1 MRISVVVFPGTNCD
15 HDVEHLY
22 GSVLKQNV
30 TSIWHRD
37 RDLQNPDL
45 VVLPGGFAHGD
56 YLRTGAMA
64 KLSPIMEEVSKFA
77 KRGGP
82 VLGVCNGFQILCE
95 AQLLPGVLLPNA
107 CRRFLSQFVHVRVES
122 DRSPFTREIKGRV
135 FSAPIAHF
143 EGNYFAE
150 SDTVKKLED
159 RDQVMFRYCNPEGLV
174 QPQNTQWNPNGAI
187 NAIAGICN
195 ERGNVVGLMPHPER
209 AAEALVGGIGGSSGR
224 MLFDASLRAA

>member
-15 HDVEHLY
+15 HDIEHMY
-22 GSVLKQNV
+22 QTVLKQTVN
-30 TSIWHRD
+30 SIWHQE
-37 RDLQNPDL
+37 RDLKNPDL

-64 KLSPIMEEVSKFA
+64 KLSPVMEEVAKFA

-95 AQLLPGVLLPNA
+95 AGLLPGVLLPNA
-107 CRRFLSQFVHVRVES
+107 CRRFLSQFVHVAIES
-122 DRSPFTREIKGRV
+122 DRTPFTRSCKGKI
-135 FSAPIAHF
+135 FTAPIAHF

-150 SDTVKKLED
+150 PETIKRLED
-159 RDQVMFRYCNPEGLV
+159 REQVIFRYCSPEGSIDATNSL
-174 QPQNTQWNPNGAI
+174 WSPNGAI
-187 NAIAGICN
+187 NAIAGVCN

-209 AAEALVGGIGGSSGR
+209 SAESLVGAIGGDSGR
-224 MLFDASLRAA
+224 AIFDASLLAA